1 MKRSSIWRIAAA
13 TAAVILILILA
24 SWALGAFGGMSGA
37 GVLALT
43 FGIIVSVGL
52 GVALMVLV
60 FYSSRARDE
69 EVYISARG
77 ERAGSKPGA
86 EDSARR
92 S

>member
-1 MKRSSIWRIAAA
+1 MKRSSILRIAAG
-13 TAAVILILILA
+13 TAAVIFILILA
-24 SWALGAFGGMSGA
+24 SWGLGAFGEMSGA
-37 GVLALT
+37 GVFALT

-86 EDSARR
+86 EDRERR
-92 S
+92 P